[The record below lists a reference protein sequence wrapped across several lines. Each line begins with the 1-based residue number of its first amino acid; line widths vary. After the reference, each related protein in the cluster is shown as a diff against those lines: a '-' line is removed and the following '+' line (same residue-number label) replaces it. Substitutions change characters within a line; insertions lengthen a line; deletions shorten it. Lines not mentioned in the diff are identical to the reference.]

1 MKKLLYYF
9 LFGACMMNAQ
19 AQDHSGTGALFDD
32 KTSQEALVTTLF
44 SKGLLKVEGSMTR
57 GSSNTSSFSLEKYLP
72 EIGDQG
78 DLGSCVGWATSYYG
92 MTIVKKI
99 EGESFNSPYSALS
112 TYNRYCF
119 KEKRDPCMG
128 GAYFKECLDILKAK
142 GCPKA
147 DEYELPYCAKD
158 KRKKP
163 YTQKLNDYHR
173 IQQTNVEQ
181 IKSYLR
187 GNCPVVVG
195 MVVYAGGKGNSLNT
209 KFLDTNG
216 VIMINNFKNDYPAAG
231 HALCIVGYDDELSGG
246 AFKIVNSWG
255 KDWGKNGF
263 CWIRYNDLNILK
275 CAYAMIPKSE

>member
-1 MKKLLYYF
+1 MKNLFYSFLLIICTISIQ
-9 LFGACMMNAQ
+9 GQN
-19 AQDHSGTGALFDD
+19 HSGTGAIFDE
-32 KTSQEALVTTLF
+32 KLSQEVFTKNLF
-44 SKGLLKVEGSMTR
+44 SKGLLKIEGVMTR
-57 GSSNTSSFSLEKYLP
+57 GSSNMSSFSLEKYLP

-92 MTIVKKI
+92 MTIIKKI
-99 EGESFNSPYSALS
+99 EGNNLTSPFSALS
-112 TYNRYCF
+112 TYNRYCY

-147 DEYELPYCAKD
+147 DEYELPYCARD

-163 YTQKLNDYHR
+163 YAQKLNDYHR

-187 GNCPVVVG
+187 GNCPVVIG
-195 MVVYAGGKGNSLNT
+195 MDVYAGGKGNSLNT
-209 KFLDTNG
+209 RFLDSNG
-216 VIMINNFKNDYPAAG
+216 VIMINNFKNDYAVAG
-231 HALCIVGYDDELSGG
+231 HAMCIVGYDDALSGG

-255 KDWGKNGF
+255 KDWGKDGF
-263 CWIRYNDLNILK
+263 CWIRYNDLNILR